1 MHKNDLIAQL
11 EILIEN
17 YNKDNS
23 IESNQTISVLR
34 SSIRALKM
42 LSSSIEAT
50 GCPDH
55 TTCNECDCCDCDE
68 LKYCKCNCAKSIIDI
83 ALLR

>member
-1 MHKNDLIAQL
+1 MKNNDLIAKL

-17 YNKDNS
+17 NS
-23 IESNQTISVLR
+23 NLNTIESNQTIAVLR
-34 SSIRALKM
+34 SAIRGLK
-42 LSSSIEAT
+42 LLVSSIEAM

-55 TTCNECDCCDCDE
+55 TTCNKCECCDCDE
-68 LKYCKCNCAKSIIDI
+68 IRYCKCNCAKSIIDI